1 MKKLTLRITNVAD
14 QDLDD
19 LYTEGFTIWGE
30 AQADRYYDGLLERFE
45 RICEYPKMYPAV
57 DDIREGYRRSVYE
70 KHAIYYVIEAEVVAI
85 RAVVKYQDVGGRRT

>member
-1 MKKLTLRITNVAD
+1 MTKLTLRITRVAD

-19 LYTEGFTIWGE
+19 LYSEGFTTWGE

-45 RICEYPKMYPAV
+45 RIREHAKMYPAV

-70 KHAIYYVIEAEVVAI
+70 KHSIYYVIDNDAVEI
-85 RAVVKYQDVGGRRT
+85 RAVVKYQDVARRP

>member
-19 LYTEGFTIWGE
+19 LYTTGFTTWGM

-45 RICEYPKMYPAV
+45 RICEHPKMYPAV

-70 KHAIYYVIEAEVVAI
+70 KHAIYYGIDNDAVEI
-85 RAVVKYQDVGGRRT
+85 RAVVKYQDVAGRP